1 MPPQRSF
8 TPALIEQLIR
18 PLGLGSNVAP
28 GWRLRRARISDDGRR
43 IHYTLSPSE
52 LDVVVVERDD
62 HAAALKRTASFNL
75 YFKSESEKDLSPE
88 GVAALRAMIGLIA
101 RNDTGA
107 PVEMASQP
115 ATTPSVDES
124 GDRDTGGSCT
134 LHLVPGHVSNEGDLG
149 ERVWRAL
156 ASSQHIFVEQGKE
169 SSTAALL
176 ERHGVE
182 TKNKAIIP
190 IPYHPT
196 QLVQT
201 VATFRA
207 AVERGENTCL
217 FGVDDGIPAFCDP
230 GREIVLEA
238 ARLGDRVRVKSL
250 GGPSAL
256 AAALMRAETPI
267 EGFTFAGI
275 LQYDP
280 DVERFV
286 PLLAGASASGL
297 PLVFF
302 AMGARLRVLLPAL
315 LGGFPDLRGRLSLYW
330 DLTSERETIWHTE
343 LPGGRALPGFAD
355 DARVIVIITP
365 AEAAPQHPGRA

>member
-1 MPPQRSF
+1 ME
-8 TPALIEQLIR
+8 ALIR
-18 PLGLGSNVAP
+18 PLGVGSNVAP

-43 IHYTLSPSE
+43 IHYTLSPWE
-52 LDVVVVERDD
+52 LEVVVVERDD
-62 HAAALKRTASFNL
+62 NAVALKRTTNFNL
-75 YFKSESEKDLSPE
+75 YFKSEGEKDLSPE
-88 GVAALRAMIGLIA
+88 GVAALRAMIALIA
-101 RNDTGA
+101 RNDAGPA
-107 PVEMASQP
+107 VEMGPEP
-115 ATTPSVDES
+115 ATTPAVDAGGE
-124 GDRDTGGSCT
+124 RDTGGSCT

-149 ERVWRAL
+149 PRVWRAL
-156 ASSQHIFVEQGKE
+156 ASSQHVFVEQGKE
-169 SSTAALL
+169 ATTGALL
-176 ERHGVE
+176 EQHGID
-182 TKNKAIIP
+182 TKDKAIVP
-190 IPYHPT
+190 IPYDPT

-201 VATFRA
+201 LATFRQ

-238 ARLGDRVRVKSL
+238 ARLSDRVRVKSV

-297 PLVFF
+297 PFVFF

-315 LGGFPDLRGRLSLYW
+315 LGRFPDLSGRLSLYW
-330 DLTSERETIWHTE
+330 DLTSERETIWHTG
-343 LPGGRALPGFAD
+343 LPGGSPLPGFSD
-355 DARVIVIITP
+355 DARVIVVITP
-365 AEAAPQHPGRA
+365 AETLPQHPGPA